1 MPLIILGVILIA
13 AGAASIAG
21 QDKHKTYDSDTTK
34 EVNRMKPM
42 KLTETDKKQLKENG
56 YVESD
61 FPQIERAMQKSKTTY
76 KVVDIKT
83 GDKKIISRE
92 KAIEILGRE
101 TWLSGISRSAFH
113 WTATRDNMRG
123 YFKPKSA
130 DYVVTQM
137 PTQIVHFDSSNLF
150 K

>member
-1 MPLIILGVILIA
+1 
-13 AGAASIAG
+13 
-21 QDKHKTYDSDTTK
+21 
-34 EVNRMKPM
+34 MKPM

-150 K
+150 KQ

>member
-1 MPLIILGVILIA
+1 
-13 AGAASIAG
+13 
-21 QDKHKTYDSDTTK
+21 
-34 EVNRMKPM
+34 M
-42 KLTETDKKQLKENG
+42 KLTEIDKKQLKKNG
-56 YVESD
+56 YIESD

-76 KVVDIKT
+76 KAVDMRT
-83 GDKKIISRE
+83 GKRETISRE
-92 KAIEILGRE
+92 QAIEILGRE

-113 WTATRDNMRG
+113 WTAQRDNMRG

-137 PTQIVHFDSSNLF
+137 PTQIVYFDSSNLF

>member
-1 MPLIILGVILIA
+1 
-13 AGAASIAG
+13 
-21 QDKHKTYDSDTTK
+21 
-34 EVNRMKPM
+34 MKPM

-137 PTQIVHFDSSNLF
+137 PTHIVHFDSSNLCF
-150 K
+150 ISTGKSLPIKAINLSKQGKIVNV

>member
-1 MPLIILGVILIA
+1 
-13 AGAASIAG
+13 
-21 QDKHKTYDSDTTK
+21 
-34 EVNRMKPM
+34 MKPM

-61 FPQIERAMQKSKTTY
+61 FPQIERAMQKSKTKYST
-76 KVVDIKT
+76 VNIQT
-83 GDKKIISRE
+83 GKKETISRE
-92 KAIEILGRE
+92 RAIEILGRE

-150 K
+150 KQ

>member
-1 MPLIILGVILIA
+1 
-13 AGAASIAG
+13 
-21 QDKHKTYDSDTTK
+21 
-34 EVNRMKPM
+34 M
-42 KLTETDKKQLKENG
+42 KLTENDKKQLKENG
-56 YVESD
+56 YIESD

-76 KVVDIKT
+76 KAVHMGT
-83 GDKKIISRE
+83 GEKETISRE

-113 WTATRDNMRG
+113 WSATRDNMRG
-123 YFKPKSA
+123 YSKPKSA

-137 PTQIVHFDSSNLF
+137 PTQIVYFDSSNLF

>member
-1 MPLIILGVILIA
+1 
-13 AGAASIAG
+13 
-21 QDKHKTYDSDTTK
+21 
-34 EVNRMKPM
+34 MKPM

-113 WTATRDNMRG
+113 WTAQRDNMRG